1 MKLPG
6 TQHSAARAATRC
18 ADDVIVSG
26 TVSAADAVVEPDA
39 ALYVTMR
46 RGGAPQAA
54 FSKFKAV
61 PEPSLAAVRIPMKGK
76 SFPIDFS
83 IPRSALFPDAPALP
97 DEIKDV
103 ALTVSARLDQDGVA
117 ATRGPD
123 DLVGSVYTTPSS
135 APAAIALGR
144 GAAMGSNPCCH
155 LPTLSVAREPSSGG
169 APGHVA
175 DAGRAPAHVQPPH
188 VRAVEA
194 VHVGHVDRHAVDA
207 ARLDEPAPA
216 DGLLEGA
223 ARAGVLHVVQHE
235 CPAGPRRADGVGN
248 VPRRPFVGVVAVD

>member
-1 MKLPG
+1 MQSYAPLRLALLACVAALTPTTVDRRSAMKLPLAVVALAPG
-6 TQHSAARAATRC
+6 AAR

-26 TVSAADAVVEPDA
+26 TVNAADAVVGPDA

-76 SFPIDFS
+76 SFPVDFS

-97 DEIKDV
+97 AEIKDV

-123 DLVGSVYTTPSS
+123 DLVGSVYTTPS
-135 APAAIALGR
+135 APAAI
-144 GAAMGSNPCCH
+144 
-155 LPTLSVAREPSSGG
+155 TLEP
-169 APGHVA
+169 
-175 DAGRAPAHVQPPH
+175 R
-188 VRAVEA
+188 
-194 VHVGHVDRHAVDA
+194 
-207 ARLDEPAPA
+207 
-216 DGLLEGA
+216 
-223 ARAGVLHVVQHE
+223 
-235 CPAGPRRADGVGN
+235 
-248 VPRRPFVGVVAVD
+248 GVVSNFMK

>member
-1 MKLPG
+1 MQSYAPLRLALLACVACIADAFITPAATRSTRAVPLSAARDGSSDVVDRRSAMKLPLAVVALAPG
-6 TQHSAARAATRC
+6 AAR

-117 ATRGPD
+117 ATRGPE

-135 APAAIALGR
+135 APAAIAL
-144 GAAMGSNPCCH
+144 
-155 LPTLSVAREPSSGG
+155 EP
-169 APGHVA
+169 
-175 DAGRAPAHVQPPH
+175 R
-188 VRAVEA
+188 
-194 VHVGHVDRHAVDA
+194 
-207 ARLDEPAPA
+207 
-216 DGLLEGA
+216 
-223 ARAGVLHVVQHE
+223 
-235 CPAGPRRADGVGN
+235 
-248 VPRRPFVGVVAVD
+248 GVVSKFMK

>member
-1 MKLPG
+1 MQSYAPLRLALLACVAALTPTTVDRRSAMKLPLAVVALAPG
-6 TQHSAARAATRC
+6 AAR

-26 TVSAADAVVEPDA
+26 TVNAADAVVGPDA

-76 SFPIDFS
+76 SFPIDFA
-83 IPRSALFPDAPALP
+83 IPRSALFADAPALP
-97 DEIKDV
+97 AEIKDV

-135 APAAIALGR
+135 APAAIAL
-144 GAAMGSNPCCH
+144 
-155 LPTLSVAREPSSGG
+155 EP
-169 APGHVA
+169 
-175 DAGRAPAHVQPPH
+175 R
-188 VRAVEA
+188 
-194 VHVGHVDRHAVDA
+194 
-207 ARLDEPAPA
+207 
-216 DGLLEGA
+216 
-223 ARAGVLHVVQHE
+223 
-235 CPAGPRRADGVGN
+235 
-248 VPRRPFVGVVAVD
+248 GVVSKFMK

>member
-1 MKLPG
+1 MQSYAPLRLALLACVAALTPTTVDRRSAMKLPLAVVALAPA
-6 TQHSAARAATRC
+6 AAR

-26 TVSAADAVVEPDA
+26 TVNAVDAVVGPDA

-76 SFPIDFS
+76 SFPIDFA
-83 IPRSALFPDAPALP
+83 IPRSALFADAPALP
-97 DEIKDV
+97 AEIKDV

-135 APAAIALGR
+135 APAAI
-144 GAAMGSNPCCH
+144 
-155 LPTLSVAREPSSGG
+155 TLEP
-169 APGHVA
+169 
-175 DAGRAPAHVQPPH
+175 R
-188 VRAVEA
+188 
-194 VHVGHVDRHAVDA
+194 
-207 ARLDEPAPA
+207 
-216 DGLLEGA
+216 
-223 ARAGVLHVVQHE
+223 
-235 CPAGPRRADGVGN
+235 
-248 VPRRPFVGVVAVD
+248 GVVSNFMK

>member
-1 MKLPG
+1 
-6 TQHSAARAATRC
+6 
-18 ADDVIVSG
+18 
-26 TVSAADAVVEPDA
+26 
-39 ALYVTMR
+39 MR

-76 SFPIDFS
+76 TFPVDFS

-135 APAAIALGR
+135 APAAI
-144 GAAMGSNPCCH
+144 
-155 LPTLSVAREPSSGG
+155 TLEP
-169 APGHVA
+169 
-175 DAGRAPAHVQPPH
+175 R
-188 VRAVEA
+188 
-194 VHVGHVDRHAVDA
+194 
-207 ARLDEPAPA
+207 
-216 DGLLEGA
+216 
-223 ARAGVLHVVQHE
+223 
-235 CPAGPRRADGVGN
+235 
-248 VPRRPFVGVVAVD
+248 GVVSKFMK

>member
-1 MKLPG
+1 MQSYAPLRLALLAIVAALSPTTVDRRAAMKLPLAVVALAPG
-6 TQHSAARAATRC
+6 AAR

-26 TVSAADAVVEPDA
+26 TVNAVDANVGPDA

-54 FSKFKAV
+54 FSKFRAV
-61 PEPSLAAVRIPMKGK
+61 PEPSLAAVRIPLKGK
-76 SFPIDFS
+76 TFPIDFS

-135 APAAIALGR
+135 APAAIAL
-144 GAAMGSNPCCH
+144 
-155 LPTLSVAREPSSGG
+155 EP
-169 APGHVA
+169 
-175 DAGRAPAHVQPPH
+175 R
-188 VRAVEA
+188 
-194 VHVGHVDRHAVDA
+194 
-207 ARLDEPAPA
+207 
-216 DGLLEGA
+216 
-223 ARAGVLHVVQHE
+223 
-235 CPAGPRRADGVGN
+235 
-248 VPRRPFVGVVAVD
+248 GVVSKFMK

>member
-1 MKLPG
+1 MQSYAPLRLALLACVAALTPTTVDRRSAMKLPLAVVALAPG
-6 TQHSAARAATRC
+6 AAR

-26 TVSAADAVVEPDA
+26 TVNAADAVVGPDA

-76 SFPIDFS
+76 TFPVDFS

-135 APAAIALGR
+135 APAAIAL
-144 GAAMGSNPCCH
+144 
-155 LPTLSVAREPSSGG
+155 EP
-169 APGHVA
+169 
-175 DAGRAPAHVQPPH
+175 R
-188 VRAVEA
+188 
-194 VHVGHVDRHAVDA
+194 
-207 ARLDEPAPA
+207 
-216 DGLLEGA
+216 
-223 ARAGVLHVVQHE
+223 
-235 CPAGPRRADGVGN
+235 
-248 VPRRPFVGVVAVD
+248 GVVSNFMK

>member
-1 MKLPG
+1 MQSYAPLRLALLACVSALSPTTVDRRSAMKLPLAVVALAPG
-6 TQHSAARAATRC
+6 AARA

-26 TVSAADAVVEPDA
+26 TVSAADAVVGADA

-76 SFPIDFS
+76 TFPVDFS
-83 IPRSALFPDAPALP
+83 IPRSALFADAPALP
-97 DEIKDV
+97 AEIKDV

-135 APAAIALGR
+135 APAAIAL
-144 GAAMGSNPCCH
+144 
-155 LPTLSVAREPSSGG
+155 EP
-169 APGHVA
+169 
-175 DAGRAPAHVQPPH
+175 R
-188 VRAVEA
+188 
-194 VHVGHVDRHAVDA
+194 
-207 ARLDEPAPA
+207 
-216 DGLLEGA
+216 
-223 ARAGVLHVVQHE
+223 
-235 CPAGPRRADGVGN
+235 
-248 VPRRPFVGVVAVD
+248 GVVSKFMK

>member
-1 MKLPG
+1 MQSYAPLRLALLACVAALTPTTVDRRSAMKLPLAVVALAPG
-6 TQHSAARAATRC
+6 AAR

-26 TVSAADAVVEPDA
+26 TVNAADAVVGPDA

-97 DEIKDV
+97 AEIKDV

-135 APAAIALGR
+135 APAAIAL
-144 GAAMGSNPCCH
+144 
-155 LPTLSVAREPSSGG
+155 EP
-169 APGHVA
+169 
-175 DAGRAPAHVQPPH
+175 R
-188 VRAVEA
+188 
-194 VHVGHVDRHAVDA
+194 
-207 ARLDEPAPA
+207 
-216 DGLLEGA
+216 
-223 ARAGVLHVVQHE
+223 
-235 CPAGPRRADGVGN
+235 
-248 VPRRPFVGVVAVD
+248 GVVSKFMK

>member
-1 MKLPG
+1 MQSYAPLRLALLACVSALTPTMVDRRLAMKLPLAVVALAPG
-6 TQHSAARAATRC
+6 AAR

-26 TVSAADAVVEPDA
+26 TVNAADAVVGPDA

-54 FSKFKAV
+54 FSKFRAV
-61 PEPSLAAVRIPMKGK
+61 PEPSLAAVRIPMTGK
-76 SFPIDFS
+76 KFPIDFS

-135 APAAIALGR
+135 APAAISL
-144 GAAMGSNPCCH
+144 
-155 LPTLSVAREPSSGG
+155 EP
-169 APGHVA
+169 
-175 DAGRAPAHVQPPH
+175 R
-188 VRAVEA
+188 
-194 VHVGHVDRHAVDA
+194 
-207 ARLDEPAPA
+207 
-216 DGLLEGA
+216 
-223 ARAGVLHVVQHE
+223 
-235 CPAGPRRADGVGN
+235 
-248 VPRRPFVGVVAVD
+248 GVVSNFMK

>member
-1 MKLPG
+1 MQSYAPLRLALLACVAALTPTTVDRRSAMKLPLAVVALAPG
-6 TQHSAARAATRC
+6 AAR

-26 TVSAADAVVEPDA
+26 TVNAADAVVGPDA

-76 SFPIDFS
+76 SFPIDFA
-83 IPRSALFPDAPALP
+83 IPRSALFADAPALP
-97 DEIKDV
+97 TEIKDV

-135 APAAIALGR
+135 APAAI
-144 GAAMGSNPCCH
+144 
-155 LPTLSVAREPSSGG
+155 TLEP
-169 APGHVA
+169 
-175 DAGRAPAHVQPPH
+175 R
-188 VRAVEA
+188 
-194 VHVGHVDRHAVDA
+194 
-207 ARLDEPAPA
+207 
-216 DGLLEGA
+216 
-223 ARAGVLHVVQHE
+223 
-235 CPAGPRRADGVGN
+235 
-248 VPRRPFVGVVAVD
+248 GVVSNFMK

>member
-1 MKLPG
+1 MQSYAPLRLALLACVAALTPTTVDRRSAMKLPLAVVALAPA
-6 TQHSAARAATRC
+6 AAR

-26 TVSAADAVVEPDA
+26 TVNAVDANVGPDA

-61 PEPSLAAVRIPMKGK
+61 PEPSLAAVRIPMKGR

-135 APAAIALGR
+135 APAAISL
-144 GAAMGSNPCCH
+144 
-155 LPTLSVAREPSSGG
+155 EP
-169 APGHVA
+169 
-175 DAGRAPAHVQPPH
+175 R
-188 VRAVEA
+188 
-194 VHVGHVDRHAVDA
+194 
-207 ARLDEPAPA
+207 
-216 DGLLEGA
+216 
-223 ARAGVLHVVQHE
+223 
-235 CPAGPRRADGVGN
+235 
-248 VPRRPFVGVVAVD
+248 GVVSNFMK

>member
-1 MKLPG
+1 MQSPRLILAVLASSAALSPTAPRVDRRTALALPLAVVPV
-6 TQHSAARAATRC
+6 AARAAT
-18 ADDVIVSG
+18 DDVIVSG
-26 TVSAADAVVEPDA
+26 TVSAADAVVGADA

-76 SFPIDFS
+76 SFPVDFS

-135 APAAIALGR
+135 APAAIAL
-144 GAAMGSNPCCH
+144 
-155 LPTLSVAREPSSGG
+155 EP
-169 APGHVA
+169 
-175 DAGRAPAHVQPPH
+175 R
-188 VRAVEA
+188 
-194 VHVGHVDRHAVDA
+194 
-207 ARLDEPAPA
+207 
-216 DGLLEGA
+216 
-223 ARAGVLHVVQHE
+223 
-235 CPAGPRRADGVGN
+235 
-248 VPRRPFVGVVAVD
+248 GVVSNFMK

>member
-1 MKLPG
+1 MIEASKLLHFCTDNAKTFRMQSARPMLAALAALA
-6 TQHSAARAATRC
+6 SAAALAPSVDRRTALALPLAVVPVAAKAAT
-18 ADDVIVSG
+18 DDVIVSG
-26 TVSAADAVVEPDA
+26 TVNAVDAAVGPDA

-61 PEPSLAAVRIPMKGK
+61 PEPSLAAVRIPMKGR

-135 APAAIALGR
+135 APAAI
-144 GAAMGSNPCCH
+144 
-155 LPTLSVAREPSSGG
+155 TLEP
-169 APGHVA
+169 
-175 DAGRAPAHVQPPH
+175 R
-188 VRAVEA
+188 
-194 VHVGHVDRHAVDA
+194 
-207 ARLDEPAPA
+207 
-216 DGLLEGA
+216 
-223 ARAGVLHVVQHE
+223 
-235 CPAGPRRADGVGN
+235 
-248 VPRRPFVGVVAVD
+248 GVVSNFMK

>member
-1 MKLPG
+1 MQSYAPLRLALLACVAALTPTTVDRRSAMKLPLAVVALAPG
-6 TQHSAARAATRC
+6 ATR

-26 TVSAADAVVEPDA
+26 TVNAADAVVGPDA

-76 SFPIDFS
+76 TFPVDFS
-83 IPRSALFPDAPALP
+83 IPRSALFADAPALP
-97 DEIKDV
+97 AEIKDV

-135 APAAIALGR
+135 APAAI
-144 GAAMGSNPCCH
+144 
-155 LPTLSVAREPSSGG
+155 TLEP
-169 APGHVA
+169 
-175 DAGRAPAHVQPPH
+175 R
-188 VRAVEA
+188 
-194 VHVGHVDRHAVDA
+194 
-207 ARLDEPAPA
+207 
-216 DGLLEGA
+216 
-223 ARAGVLHVVQHE
+223 
-235 CPAGPRRADGVGN
+235 
-248 VPRRPFVGVVAVD
+248 GVVSNFMK

>member
-1 MKLPG
+1 MQSFAPLRLALLASVAALTPKTVDRRSAMKLPLAVVALAPG
-6 TQHSAARAATRC
+6 AAR

-26 TVSAADAVVEPDA
+26 TVNAADAVVGPDA

-76 SFPIDFS
+76 SFPIDFA
-83 IPRSALFPDAPALP
+83 IPRSALFADAPALP
-97 DEIKDV
+97 AEIKDV

-135 APAAIALGR
+135 APAAIAL
-144 GAAMGSNPCCH
+144 
-155 LPTLSVAREPSSGG
+155 EP
-169 APGHVA
+169 
-175 DAGRAPAHVQPPH
+175 R
-188 VRAVEA
+188 
-194 VHVGHVDRHAVDA
+194 
-207 ARLDEPAPA
+207 
-216 DGLLEGA
+216 
-223 ARAGVLHVVQHE
+223 
-235 CPAGPRRADGVGN
+235 
-248 VPRRPFVGVVAVD
+248 GVVSNFMK

>member
-1 MKLPG
+1 MQCSQLVLVAVLASATALAPTIDRRAALALPL
-6 TQHSAARAATRC
+6 TLVPVAARAAT
-18 ADDVIVSG
+18 DEVIVSG

-76 SFPIDFS
+76 TFPVDFS

-97 DEIKDV
+97 AEIKDV

-135 APAAIALGR
+135 APAAIAL
-144 GAAMGSNPCCH
+144 
-155 LPTLSVAREPSSGG
+155 EP
-169 APGHVA
+169 
-175 DAGRAPAHVQPPH
+175 R
-188 VRAVEA
+188 
-194 VHVGHVDRHAVDA
+194 
-207 ARLDEPAPA
+207 
-216 DGLLEGA
+216 
-223 ARAGVLHVVQHE
+223 
-235 CPAGPRRADGVGN
+235 
-248 VPRRPFVGVVAVD
+248 GVVSKFMK

>member
-1 MKLPG
+1 MQSYAPLRLALLACVAALTPTTVDRRSAMKLPLAVVALAPG
-6 TQHSAARAATRC
+6 AAR

-26 TVSAADAVVEPDA
+26 TVNAADAVVGPDA

-76 SFPIDFS
+76 TFPVDFS
-83 IPRSALFPDAPALP
+83 IPRSALFADAPALP
-97 DEIKDV
+97 AEIKDV

-135 APAAIALGR
+135 APAAIAL
-144 GAAMGSNPCCH
+144 
-155 LPTLSVAREPSSGG
+155 EP
-169 APGHVA
+169 
-175 DAGRAPAHVQPPH
+175 R
-188 VRAVEA
+188 
-194 VHVGHVDRHAVDA
+194 
-207 ARLDEPAPA
+207 
-216 DGLLEGA
+216 
-223 ARAGVLHVVQHE
+223 
-235 CPAGPRRADGVGN
+235 
-248 VPRRPFVGVVAVD
+248 GVVSNFMK